1 MKSLTPWRPM
11 RELES
16 LQERMDHL
24 FDRLSGRFFG
34 GERPKSVWGSEDWAP
49 AIESHADKDNLIVKV
64 DLPGVEPTE
73 VLISVVGN
81 QLRIEGERKH
91 EEKKEEKDYFY
102 RELAY
107 GKFSRSLA
115 LPVGVDADKVK
126 ATFKNGV
133 LRDHHD
139 RPQTDG
145 YEKDPHRSSEI
156 TRWTTIQRESVPA
169 VRRLCKRASHIH
181 SPPPARCS

>member
-34 GERPKSVWGSEDWAP
+34 GERPKSVWGSEDWAL

-115 LPVGVDADKVK
+115 LPEGVDADKVK

-133 LRDHHD
+133 L
-139 RPQTDG
+139 
-145 YEKDPHRSSEI
+145 EI
-156 TRWTTIQRESVPA
+156 TMTAPKQTATKKI
-169 VRRLCKRASHIH
+169 HIE
-181 SPPPARCS
+181 AQK